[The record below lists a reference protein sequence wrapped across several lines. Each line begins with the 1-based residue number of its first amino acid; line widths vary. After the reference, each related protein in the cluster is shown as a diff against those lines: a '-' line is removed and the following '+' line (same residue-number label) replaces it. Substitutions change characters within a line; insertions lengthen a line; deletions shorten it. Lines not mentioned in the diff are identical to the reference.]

1 VTDTVDNNEKTFLTH
16 FPLLN
21 SYHYKQ
27 LSVEMQNEK
36 HVKMG
41 KIHYN
46 FENLSRRGFLKTV
59 NKTFILQGFSSF
71 FYRNNGL

>member
-21 SYHYKQ
+21 SFHYKQ
-27 LSVEMQNEK
+27 LFEEMQNEK

-46 FENLSRRGFLKTV
+46 FENVSRRGFLKTV
-59 NKTFILQGFSSF
+59 NKTFISQGFSSF
-71 FYRNNGL
+71 F

>member
-46 FENLSRRGFLKTV
+46 FENL
-59 NKTFILQGFSSF
+59 
-71 FYRNNGL
+71 